1 MNNNHTEIN
10 TQVSHQYAGIRS
22 AWVEID
28 HAQLIKNF
36 ALINADTTPH
46 LKKLC
51 VVKDQAYGHGA
62 VVVAQAAAAAGYD
75 YLAVET
81 IDEAI
86 ELRDADIS
94 LPILIF
100 GEVSDAE
107 FAACLAYQITCC
119 VNDIDKAVR
128 FNTLAK
134 AHLNQSLSPEI
145 SFPDTSSTP
154 KGAMNVHIE
163 IDTGMSRW
171 GVRWDQALPVIEYIA
186 KQCEFLHIEGIMSHF
201 AMSDETDKSYANIQ
215 HQRFVS
221 VLDALKNTDINI
233 ELVHMSN
240 TGGLLDLPHAHF
252 TMIRSGIL
260 HLGVYPSL
268 VCKRIE
274 GLTPIMSVKA
284 SIPALRQLREGDRV
298 GYGMHFTATKPMHI
312 AILPIGYGDG
322 YPRVRN
328 EGYVLIHGQRCPV
341 VGGNA
346 MDATMVDVT
355 HLSNVA
361 IGDEVMLMGGQGE
374 EWIDPRD
381 LVKWKKTV
389 CYEILSGWRARLP
402 RRYIN
407 QHK

>member
-1 MNNNHTEIN
+1 MIDKPM
-10 TQVSHQYAGIRS
+10 SGIRS

-28 HAQLIKNF
+28 HQQLLTNF
-36 ALINADTTPH
+36 ELINQDSPAH

-51 VVKDQAYGHGA
+51 VVKDQAYGHGG
-62 VVVAQAAAAAGYD
+62 VVIAKAARDAGYD

-86 ELRDADIS
+86 ELRDAQIE

-107 FAACLAYQITCC
+107 FAACLAYRITCC
-119 VNDIDKAVR
+119 VNDIDKARR
-128 FNTLAK
+128 FNALCLAQGIN
-134 AHLNQSLSPEI
+134 HPI
-145 SFPDTSSTP
+145 
-154 KGAMNVHIE
+154 HIE
-163 IDTGMSRW
+163 IDSGMSRW
-171 GVRWDQALPVIEYIA
+171 GVRWSDAIPVIEYIA
-186 KQCEFLHIEGIMSHF
+186 RECDGLVLEGMMSHF
-201 AMSDETDKSYANIQ
+201 AMSDEADKTYANLQ
-215 HQRFVS
+215 HSRFVE
-221 VLDALKNTDINI
+221 VIEALEQTDITI
-233 ELVHMSN
+233 PLIHMSN

-252 TMIRSGIL
+252 NMIRSGIL

-274 GLTPIMSVKA
+274 GLKPIMSVKA
-284 SIPALRQLREGDRV
+284 QIPALRQLQVGDCV
-298 GYGMHFTATKPMHI
+298 GYGMHFTASTPMQI

-328 EGYVLIHGQRCPV
+328 EGYVLIHGQQCPV

-346 MDATMVDVT
+346 MDAMMVDVS
-355 HLSNVA
+355 HLDNVS
-361 IGDEVMLMGGQGE
+361 IGDEVVLMGGQGD

-389 CYEILSGWRARLP
+389 CYEILTGWRARLP
-402 RRYIN
+402 RRYV
-407 QHK
+407 

>member
-1 MNNNHTEIN
+1 MNNNNTHIN
-10 TQVSHQYAGIRS
+10 TSLKTQASNQYAGIRS

-28 HAQLIKNF
+28 RGQLVNNF
-36 ALINADTTPH
+36 NLINADSPSD

-62 VVVAQAAAAAGYD
+62 VVVGQAAVDAGYD

-86 ELRDADIS
+86 ELRDAEIH

-107 FAACLAYQITCC
+107 FGACLAYQITCC
-119 VNDIDKAVR
+119 VNDIHKAKR
-128 FNTLAK
+128 FNELAK
-134 AHLNQSLSPEI
+134 TYFGEQQSI
-145 SFPDTSSTP
+145 
-154 KGAMNVHIE
+154 NVHIE

-171 GVRWDQALPVIEYIA
+171 GVHWDEALPVVEYIA
-186 KQCEFLHIEGIMSHF
+186 KECEYLHLEGLMSHF
-201 AMSDETDKSYANIQ
+201 AMSDEADKTYANLQ
-215 HQRFVS
+215 HSRFVT
-221 VLDALKNTDINI
+221 VIDAIAQTNIQI

-274 GLTPIMSVKA
+274 GLAPVMSVKA

-298 GYGMHFTATKPMHI
+298 GYGMHFTASKPMQI

-346 MDATMVDVT
+346 MDATMVDVS
-355 HLSNVA
+355 HLPDVA
-361 IGDEVMLMGGQGE
+361 IGDEVVLMGGQGDQ
-374 EWIDPRD
+374 WIDPRD

-389 CYEILSGWRARLP
+389 CYEILTGWRARLP
-402 RRYIN
+402 RRYIGDM
-407 QHK
+407 

>member
-1 MNNNHTEIN
+1 MNDNNTHIN
-10 TQVSHQYAGIRS
+10 TSLKTQASNQYAGIRS

-28 HAQLIKNF
+28 RGQLVNNF
-36 ALINADTTPH
+36 NLINADSPSD

-62 VVVAQAAAAAGYD
+62 VVVGQAAVDAGYD

-86 ELRDADIS
+86 ELRDAEIH

-107 FAACLAYQITCC
+107 FGACLAYQITCC
-119 VNDIDKAVR
+119 VNDIHKAKR
-128 FNTLAK
+128 FNELAK
-134 AHLNQSLSPEI
+134 TYFGEQQSI
-145 SFPDTSSTP
+145 
-154 KGAMNVHIE
+154 NVHIE

-171 GVRWDQALPVIEYIA
+171 GVHWDEALPVVEYIA
-186 KQCEFLHIEGIMSHF
+186 KECEYLHLEGLMSHF
-201 AMSDETDKSYANIQ
+201 AMSDEADKTYANLQ
-215 HQRFVS
+215 HSRFVT
-221 VLDALKNTDINI
+221 VIDAIAQTNIQI

-274 GLTPIMSVKA
+274 GLAPVMSVKA
-284 SIPALRQLREGDRV
+284 SIPALRQLSEGDRV
-298 GYGMHFTATKPMHI
+298 GYGMHFTASKPMQI

-346 MDATMVDVT
+346 MDATMVDVS
-355 HLSNVA
+355 HLPDVA
-361 IGDEVMLMGGQGE
+361 IGDEVVLMGGQGDQ
-374 EWIDPRD
+374 WIDPRD

-389 CYEILSGWRARLP
+389 CYEILTGWRARLP
-402 RRYIN
+402 RRYIGDM
-407 QHK
+407 

>member
-1 MNNNHTEIN
+1 MNDNNTHIN
-10 TQVSHQYAGIRS
+10 TSLKTQASNQYAGIRS

-28 HAQLIKNF
+28 RGQLVNNF
-36 ALINADTTPH
+36 NLINADSPSD

-62 VVVAQAAAAAGYD
+62 VVVGQAAVDAGYD

-86 ELRDADIS
+86 ELRDAEIH

-107 FAACLAYQITCC
+107 FGACLAYQITCC
-119 VNDIDKAVR
+119 VNDIHKAKR
-128 FNTLAK
+128 FNELAK
-134 AHLNQSLSPEI
+134 TYFGEQQSI
-145 SFPDTSSTP
+145 
-154 KGAMNVHIE
+154 NVHIE

-171 GVRWDQALPVIEYIA
+171 GVPWDEVLPVVEYIA
-186 KQCEFLHIEGIMSHF
+186 KECEYLHLEGLMSHF
-201 AMSDETDKSYANIQ
+201 AMSDEADKTYANLQ
-215 HQRFVS
+215 HSRFVT
-221 VLDALKNTDINI
+221 VIDAIAQTNIQI

-274 GLTPIMSVKA
+274 GLAPVMSVKA

-298 GYGMHFTATKPMHI
+298 GYGMHVTASKPMQI

-346 MDATMVDVT
+346 MDATMVDVS
-355 HLSNVA
+355 HLPDVA
-361 IGDEVMLMGGQGE
+361 IGDEVVLMGGQGDQ
-374 EWIDPRD
+374 WIDPRD

-389 CYEILSGWRARLP
+389 CYEILTGWRARLP
-402 RRYIN
+402 RRYIGDM
-407 QHK
+407 

>member
-1 MNNNHTEIN
+1 MNDNNTHIN
-10 TQVSHQYAGIRS
+10 TSLKTQASNQYAGIRS

-28 HAQLIKNF
+28 RGQLVNNF
-36 ALINADTTPH
+36 NLINADSPSD

-62 VVVAQAAAAAGYD
+62 VVVGQAAVDAGYD

-86 ELRDADIS
+86 ELRDAEIH

-107 FAACLAYQITCC
+107 FGACLAYQITCC
-119 VNDIDKAVR
+119 VNDIHKAKR
-128 FNTLAK
+128 FNELAK
-134 AHLNQSLSPEI
+134 TYFGEQQSI
-145 SFPDTSSTP
+145 
-154 KGAMNVHIE
+154 NVHIE

-171 GVRWDQALPVIEYIA
+171 GVHWDEALPVVEYIA
-186 KQCEFLHIEGIMSHF
+186 KECEYLHLEGLMSHF
-201 AMSDETDKSYANIQ
+201 AMSDEADKTYANLQ
-215 HQRFVS
+215 HSRFVT
-221 VLDALKNTDINI
+221 VIDAIAQTNIQI

-274 GLTPIMSVKA
+274 GLAPVMSVKA

-298 GYGMHFTATKPMHI
+298 GYGMHFTASKPMQI

-346 MDATMVDVT
+346 MDATMVDVS
-355 HLSNVA
+355 HLPDVA
-361 IGDEVMLMGGQGE
+361 IGDEVVLMGGQGDQ
-374 EWIDPRD
+374 WIDPRD

-389 CYEILSGWRARLP
+389 CYEILTGWRARLP
-402 RRYIN
+402 RRYISDI
-407 QHK
+407 

>member
-1 MNNNHTEIN
+1 MNNNNTHIN
-10 TQVSHQYAGIRS
+10 TSLKTQASNQYAGIRS

-28 HAQLIKNF
+28 RGQLVNNF
-36 ALINADTTPH
+36 NLINTDSPSD

-62 VVVAQAAAAAGYD
+62 VVVGQAAVDAGYD

-86 ELRDADIS
+86 ELRDAEIH

-107 FAACLAYQITCC
+107 FGACLAYQITCC
-119 VNDIDKAVR
+119 VNDIHKAKR
-128 FNTLAK
+128 FNELAK
-134 AHLNQSLSPEI
+134 TYFGEQQSI
-145 SFPDTSSTP
+145 
-154 KGAMNVHIE
+154 NVHIE

-171 GVRWDQALPVIEYIA
+171 GVPWDEALPVVEYIA
-186 KQCEFLHIEGIMSHF
+186 KECEYLHLEGLMSHF
-201 AMSDETDKSYANIQ
+201 AMSDEADKTYANLQ
-215 HQRFVS
+215 HSRFVT
-221 VLDALKNTDINI
+221 VIDAIAQTNIQI

-274 GLTPIMSVKA
+274 GLAPVMSVKA

-298 GYGMHFTATKPMHI
+298 GYGMHFTASKPMQI

-346 MDATMVDVT
+346 MDATMVDVS
-355 HLSNVA
+355 HLPDVA
-361 IGDEVMLMGGQGE
+361 IGDEVVLMGGQGDQ
-374 EWIDPRD
+374 WIDPRD

-389 CYEILSGWRARLP
+389 CYEILTGWRARLP
-402 RRYIN
+402 RRYIGDM
-407 QHK
+407 

>member
-1 MNNNHTEIN
+1 MNDNNTHIN
-10 TQVSHQYAGIRS
+10 TSLKTQASNQYAGIRS

-28 HAQLIKNF
+28 RGQLVNNF
-36 ALINADTTPH
+36 NLINADSPSD

-62 VVVAQAAAAAGYD
+62 VIVGQAAVDAGYD

-86 ELRDADIS
+86 ELRDAEIH

-107 FAACLAYQITCC
+107 FGACLAYQITCC
-119 VNDIDKAVR
+119 VNDIHKAKR
-128 FNTLAK
+128 FNELAK
-134 AHLNQSLSPEI
+134 TYFGEQQSI
-145 SFPDTSSTP
+145 
-154 KGAMNVHIE
+154 NVHIE

-171 GVRWDQALPVIEYIA
+171 GVPWDEVLPVVEYIA
-186 KQCEFLHIEGIMSHF
+186 KECEYLHLEGLMSHF
-201 AMSDETDKSYANIQ
+201 AMSDEADKTYANLQ
-215 HQRFVS
+215 HSRFVT
-221 VLDALKNTDINI
+221 VIDAIAQTNIQI

-274 GLTPIMSVKA
+274 GLAPVMSVKA
-284 SIPALRQLREGDRV
+284 SIPALRQLSEGDRV
-298 GYGMHFTATKPMHI
+298 GYGMHFTASKPMQI

-346 MDATMVDVT
+346 MDATMVDVS
-355 HLSNVA
+355 HLPDVA
-361 IGDEVMLMGGQGE
+361 IGDEVVLMGGQGDQ
-374 EWIDPRD
+374 WIDPRD

-389 CYEILSGWRARLP
+389 CYEILTGWRARLP
-402 RRYIN
+402 RRYIDDM
-407 QHK
+407 

>member
-1 MNNNHTEIN
+1 
-10 TQVSHQYAGIRS
+10 
-22 AWVEID
+22 
-28 HAQLIKNF
+28 
-36 ALINADTTPH
+36 
-46 LKKLC
+46 
-51 VVKDQAYGHGA
+51 
-62 VVVAQAAAAAGYD
+62 
-75 YLAVET
+75 
-81 IDEAI
+81 
-86 ELRDADIS
+86 
-94 LPILIF
+94 PILIF

-119 VNDIDKAVR
+119 VNDIDKATR
-128 FNTLAK
+128 FNDMVEAY
-134 AHLNQSLSPEI
+134 AAQH
-145 SFPDTSSTP
+145 DSSSS
-154 KGAMNVHIE
+154 ADINSINIHIE

-171 GVRWDQALPVIEYIA
+171 GVRWDNALPVIEH
-186 KQCEFLHIEGIMSHF
+186 LHEHCPYLNIEGIMSHF
-201 AMSDETDKSYANIQ
+201 AMSDEADKTYANLQ
-215 HQRFVS
+215 HSRFVS
-221 VLDALKNTDINI
+221 VLEALEHTDINI

-274 GLTPIMSVKA
+274 GLAPVMSVKA

-298 GYGMHFTATKPMHI
+298 GYGMHFTATKPMQI

-328 EGYVLIHGQRCPV
+328 EGYVLIHGERCHV

-346 MDATMVDVT
+346 MDATMVDVS
-355 HLSNVA
+355 HLPDVA
-361 IGDEVMLMGGQGE
+361 IGDEVVLMGGQGD

-389 CYEILSGWRARLP
+389 CYEILTGWRSRLP
-402 RRYIN
+402 RKYIGDM
-407 QHK
+407 

>member
-1 MNNNHTEIN
+1 MNNNNTHIN
-10 TQVSHQYAGIRS
+10 TSLKTQASNQYAGIRS

-28 HAQLIKNF
+28 RGQLVNNF
-36 ALINADTTPH
+36 NLINADSPSD

-62 VVVAQAAAAAGYD
+62 VVVGQAAVDAGYD

-86 ELRDADIS
+86 ELRDAEIH

-107 FAACLAYQITCC
+107 FGACLAYQITCC
-119 VNDIDKAVR
+119 VNDIHKAKR
-128 FNTLAK
+128 FNELAK
-134 AHLNQSLSPEI
+134 TYFGEQQSI
-145 SFPDTSSTP
+145 
-154 KGAMNVHIE
+154 NVHIE

-171 GVRWDQALPVIEYIA
+171 GVPWDEALPVVEYIA
-186 KQCEFLHIEGIMSHF
+186 KECEYLHLEGLMSHF
-201 AMSDETDKSYANIQ
+201 AMSDEADKTYANLQ
-215 HQRFVS
+215 HSRFVT
-221 VLDALKNTDINI
+221 VIDAIAQTNIQI

-274 GLTPIMSVKA
+274 GLAPVMSVKA

-298 GYGMHFTATKPMHI
+298 GYGMHFTASKPMQI

-346 MDATMVDVT
+346 MDATMVDVS
-355 HLSNVA
+355 HLPDVA
-361 IGDEVMLMGGQGE
+361 IGDEVVLMGGQGDQ
-374 EWIDPRD
+374 WIDPRD

-389 CYEILSGWRARLP
+389 CYEILTGWRARLP
-402 RRYIN
+402 RRYIGDM
-407 QHK
+407 

>member
-1 MNNNHTEIN
+1 MNNNNTHIN
-10 TQVSHQYAGIRS
+10 TSLKTQASNQYAGIRS

-28 HAQLIKNF
+28 RGQLVNNF
-36 ALINADTTPH
+36 NLINADSPSD

-62 VVVAQAAAAAGYD
+62 VVVGQAAVDAGYD

-86 ELRDADIS
+86 ELRDAEIH

-107 FAACLAYQITCC
+107 FGACLAYQITCC
-119 VNDIDKAVR
+119 VNDIHKAKR
-128 FNTLAK
+128 FNELAK
-134 AHLNQSLSPEI
+134 TYFGEQQSI
-145 SFPDTSSTP
+145 
-154 KGAMNVHIE
+154 NVHIE

-171 GVRWDQALPVIEYIA
+171 GVHWDEALPVVEYIA
-186 KQCEFLHIEGIMSHF
+186 KECEYLHLEGLMSHF
-201 AMSDETDKSYANIQ
+201 AMSDEADKTYANLQ
-215 HQRFVS
+215 HSRFVT
-221 VLDALKNTDINI
+221 VIDAIAQTNIQI

-274 GLTPIMSVKA
+274 GLAPVMSVKA
-284 SIPALRQLREGDRV
+284 SIPALRQLSEGDRV
-298 GYGMHFTATKPMHI
+298 GYGMHFTASKPMQI

-346 MDATMVDVT
+346 MDATMVDVS
-355 HLSNVA
+355 HLPDVA
-361 IGDEVMLMGGQGE
+361 IGDEVVLMGGQGDQ
-374 EWIDPRD
+374 WIDPRD

-389 CYEILSGWRARLP
+389 CYEILTGWRARLP
-402 RRYIN
+402 RRYIGDM
-407 QHK
+407 

>member
-1 MNNNHTEIN
+1 MNDNNTHIN
-10 TQVSHQYAGIRS
+10 TSLKTQASNQYAGIRS

-28 HAQLIKNF
+28 RGQLVNNF
-36 ALINADTTPH
+36 NLINADSPSD

-62 VVVAQAAAAAGYD
+62 VIVGQAAVDAGYD

-86 ELRDADIS
+86 ELRDAEIH

-107 FAACLAYQITCC
+107 FGACLAYQITCC
-119 VNDIDKAVR
+119 VNDIHKAKR
-128 FNTLAK
+128 FNELAK
-134 AHLNQSLSPEI
+134 TYFGEQQSI
-145 SFPDTSSTP
+145 
-154 KGAMNVHIE
+154 NVHIE

-171 GVRWDQALPVIEYIA
+171 GVRWDDALPVVEYIA
-186 KQCEFLHIEGIMSHF
+186 KECEYLHLEGLMSHF
-201 AMSDETDKSYANIQ
+201 AMSDEADKTYANLQ
-215 HQRFVS
+215 HSRFVT
-221 VLDALKNTDINI
+221 VIDAIAQTNIQI

-274 GLTPIMSVKA
+274 GLAPVMSVKA

-298 GYGMHFTATKPMHI
+298 GYGMHFTASKPMQI

-346 MDATMVDVT
+346 MDATMVDVS
-355 HLSNVA
+355 HLPDVA
-361 IGDEVMLMGGQGE
+361 IGDEVVLMGGQGDQ
-374 EWIDPRD
+374 WIDPRD

-389 CYEILSGWRARLP
+389 CYEILTGWRARLP
-402 RRYIN
+402 RRYIGDM
-407 QHK
+407 

>member
-1 MNNNHTEIN
+1 MNNNNTHIN
-10 TQVSHQYAGIRS
+10 TSLKTQASNQYAGIRS

-28 HAQLIKNF
+28 RGQLVNNF
-36 ALINADTTPH
+36 NLINADSPSD

-62 VVVAQAAAAAGYD
+62 VVVGQAAVDAGYD

-86 ELRDADIS
+86 ELRDAEIH

-107 FAACLAYQITCC
+107 FGACLAYQITCC
-119 VNDIDKAVR
+119 VNDIHKAKR
-128 FNTLAK
+128 FNELAK
-134 AHLNQSLSPEI
+134 TYFGEQQSI
-145 SFPDTSSTP
+145 
-154 KGAMNVHIE
+154 NVHIE

-171 GVRWDQALPVIEYIA
+171 GVRWDEALPVVEYIA
-186 KQCEFLHIEGIMSHF
+186 KECEYLHLEGLMSHF
-201 AMSDETDKSYANIQ
+201 AMSDEADKTYANLQ
-215 HQRFVS
+215 HSRFVT
-221 VLDALKNTDINI
+221 VIDAIAQTNIQI

-274 GLTPIMSVKA
+274 GLAPVMSVKA

-298 GYGMHFTATKPMHI
+298 GYGMHFTASKPMQI

-346 MDATMVDVT
+346 MDATMVDVS
-355 HLSNVA
+355 HLPDVA
-361 IGDEVMLMGGQGE
+361 IGDEVVLMGGQGDQ
-374 EWIDPRD
+374 WIDPRD

-389 CYEILSGWRARLP
+389 CYEILTGWRARLP
-402 RRYIN
+402 RRYIGDM
-407 QHK
+407 

>member
-1 MNNNHTEIN
+1 MKASNHY
-10 TQVSHQYAGIRS
+10 SGIRS

-28 HAQLIKNF
+28 HTQLIKNF
-36 ALINADTTPH
+36 TLINADTPAH

-62 VVVAQAAAAAGYD
+62 VVVAQAAADAGYD

-86 ELRDADIS
+86 ELREADIS

-100 GEVSDAE
+100 GEVNDAE

-128 FNTLAK
+128 FNQFAK
-134 AHLNQSLSPEI
+134 AYVAQASSVAASSLQKTMAGQSTI
-145 SFPDTSSTP
+145 
-154 KGAMNVHIE
+154 NVHIE

-171 GVRWDQALPVIEYIA
+171 GVRWDEALPIIEYIA
-186 KQCEFLHIEGIMSHF
+186 NECEYLHIEGIMSHF
-201 AMSDETDKSYANIQ
+201 AMSDEADKTYANTQ
-215 HQRFVS
+215 HSRFVT
-221 VLDALKNTDINI
+221 VIDAIAQTDIQI

-274 GLTPIMSVKA
+274 GLAPVMSVKA

-298 GYGMHFTATKPMHI
+298 GYGMHFTATKPMLI

-346 MDATMVDVT
+346 MDATMVDVS
-355 HLSNVA
+355 HLPDVA
-361 IGDEVMLMGGQGE
+361 IGDEVVLMGGQGE

-389 CYEILSGWRARLP
+389 CYEILTGWRARLP
-402 RRYIN
+402 RRYV
-407 QHK
+407 

>member
-1 MNNNHTEIN
+1 MKDNNTYLKTKSSNH
-10 TQVSHQYAGIRS
+10 YAGIRS

-86 ELRDADIS
+86 ELREADIR

-119 VNDIDKAVR
+119 VNDIDRATR
-128 FNTLAK
+128 FNDMVEAY
-134 AHLNQSLSPEI
+134 AAQH
-145 SFPDTSSTP
+145 DSSSS
-154 KGAMNVHIE
+154 ADINSINIHIE

-171 GVRWDQALPVIEYIA
+171 GVRWDDAMPVIEH
-186 KQCEFLHIEGIMSHF
+186 LHAHCPYLNIEGIMSHF
-201 AMSDETDKSYANIQ
+201 AMSDEADKTYANTQ
-215 HQRFVS
+215 HSRFVT
-221 VLDALKNTDINI
+221 VIDAIAKADIQI

-274 GLTPIMSVKA
+274 GLAPVMSVKA

-298 GYGMHFTATKPMHI
+298 GYGMHFTATKSMQI

-328 EGYVLIHGQRCPV
+328 EGYVLIHGEHCPV

-346 MDATMVDVT
+346 MDATMVDVS
-355 HLSNVA
+355 HLPDVA
-361 IGDEVMLMGGQGE
+361 IGDEVVLMGGQGD

-389 CYEILSGWRARLP
+389 CYEILTGWRSRLP
-402 RRYIN
+402 RKYIGDM
-407 QHK
+407 

>member
-1 MNNNHTEIN
+1 MNDNNTHIN
-10 TQVSHQYAGIRS
+10 TSLKTQASNQYAGIRS

-28 HAQLIKNF
+28 RGQLVNNF
-36 ALINADTTPH
+36 NLINADSPSD

-62 VVVAQAAAAAGYD
+62 VIVAKAAVDAGYD

-86 ELRDADIS
+86 ELRDAEIH

-107 FAACLAYQITCC
+107 FGACLAYQITCC
-119 VNDIDKAVR
+119 VNDIHKAKR
-128 FNTLAK
+128 FNELAK
-134 AHLNQSLSPEI
+134 TYFGEQQSI
-145 SFPDTSSTP
+145 
-154 KGAMNVHIE
+154 NVHIE

-171 GVRWDQALPVIEYIA
+171 GVHWDEALPVVEYIA
-186 KQCEFLHIEGIMSHF
+186 KECEYLHLEGLMSHF
-201 AMSDETDKSYANIQ
+201 AMSDEADKTYANLQ
-215 HQRFVS
+215 HSRFVT
-221 VLDALKNTDINI
+221 VIDAIAQTNIQI

-274 GLTPIMSVKA
+274 GLAPVMSVKA
-284 SIPALRQLREGDRV
+284 SIPALRQLSEGDRV
-298 GYGMHFTATKPMHI
+298 GYGMHFTASKPMQI

-346 MDATMVDVT
+346 MDATMVDVS
-355 HLSNVA
+355 HLPDVA
-361 IGDEVMLMGGQGE
+361 IGDEVVLMGGQGDQ
-374 EWIDPRD
+374 WIDPRD

-389 CYEILSGWRARLP
+389 CYEILTGWRARLP
-402 RRYIN
+402 RRYIGDM
-407 QHK
+407 

>member
-1 MNNNHTEIN
+1 MNNSHTEIN

-36 ALINADTTPH
+36 ALINADTPPH

-154 KGAMNVHIE
+154 KGAINVHIE

-221 VLDALKNTDINI
+221 VLDALNNTDI
-233 ELVHMSN
+233 
-240 TGGLLDLPHAHF
+240 
-252 TMIRSGIL
+252 
-260 HLGVYPSL
+260 
-268 VCKRIE
+268 
-274 GLTPIMSVKA
+274 
-284 SIPALRQLREGDRV
+284 SI
-298 GYGMHFTATKPMHI
+298 
-312 AILPIGYGDG
+312 
-322 YPRVRN
+322 
-328 EGYVLIHGQRCPV
+328 
-341 VGGNA
+341 
-346 MDATMVDVT
+346 
-355 HLSNVA
+355 
-361 IGDEVMLMGGQGE
+361 
-374 EWIDPRD
+374 
-381 LVKWKKTV
+381 
-389 CYEILSGWRARLP
+389 
-402 RRYIN
+402 
-407 QHK
+407 

>member
-1 MNNNHTEIN
+1 MNDNNTHIN
-10 TQVSHQYAGIRS
+10 TSLKTQASNQYAGIRS

-28 HAQLIKNF
+28 RGQLVNNF
-36 ALINADTTPH
+36 NLINADSPSD

-62 VVVAQAAAAAGYD
+62 VIVAKAAVDAGYD

-86 ELRDADIS
+86 ELRDAEIH

-107 FAACLAYQITCC
+107 FGACLAYQITCC
-119 VNDIDKAVR
+119 VNDIHKAKR
-128 FNTLAK
+128 FNELAK
-134 AHLNQSLSPEI
+134 TYFGEQQSI
-145 SFPDTSSTP
+145 
-154 KGAMNVHIE
+154 NVHIE

-171 GVRWDQALPVIEYIA
+171 GVHWDEALPVVEYIA
-186 KQCEFLHIEGIMSHF
+186 KECEYLHLEGLMSHF
-201 AMSDETDKSYANIQ
+201 AMSDEADKTYANLQ
-215 HQRFVS
+215 HSRFVT
-221 VLDALKNTDINI
+221 VIDAIAQTNIQI

-274 GLTPIMSVKA
+274 GLAPVMSVKA

-298 GYGMHFTATKPMHI
+298 GYGMHFTASKPMQI

-346 MDATMVDVT
+346 MDATMVDVS
-355 HLSNVA
+355 HLPDVA
-361 IGDEVMLMGGQGE
+361 IGDEVVLMGGQGDQ
-374 EWIDPRD
+374 WIDPRD

-389 CYEILSGWRARLP
+389 CYEILTGWRARLP
-402 RRYIN
+402 RRYIGDM
-407 QHK
+407 